1 MPISREDMLRIAT
14 LARLEL
20 KEDELAK
27 LENDL
32 ATILDNMEVLSE
44 LSLDSIPPT
53 AQVVPVVNVLR
64 DDKPAESLQVAEL
77 ERMAPEW
84 EDDTYRV
91 SPVFEE

>member
-1 MPISREDMLRIAT
+1 MPISREDILRIAT
-14 LARLEL
+14 LARLDL
-20 KEDELAK
+20 TEDELSR

-32 ATILDNMEVLSE
+32 ARILENIDVLSE

-64 DDKPAESLQVAEL
+64 DDEPGESLQVAEL

>member
-53 AQVVPVVNVLR
+53 AQIVPVVNVLR
-64 DDKPAESLQVAEL
+64 DDEPAESLQVAEL

>member
-1 MPISREDMLRIAT
+1 MPISREDILRIAT
-14 LARLEL
+14 LARLDL
-20 KEDELAK
+20 TEDELSR

-32 ATILDNMEVLSE
+32 ARILENIDVLSE

-64 DDKPAESLQVAEL
+64 DDETAEPLPIDQL

-84 EDDTYRV
+84 EDGTYRV

>member
-1 MPISREDMLRIAT
+1 MPISREDILRIAT
-14 LARLEL
+14 LARLDL
-20 KEDELAK
+20 TEDELAR

-32 ATILDNMEVLSE
+32 ARILENIDVLSE

-64 DDKPAESLQVAEL
+64 DDEPAEPLPIDQL

>member
-1 MPISREDMLRIAT
+1 MSISREDMLRIAT
-14 LARLEL
+14 LARLDL
-20 KEDELAK
+20 TADELAR

-32 ATILDNMEVLSE
+32 ARILENMEVLSE
-44 LSLDSIPPT
+44 LSLDEIPPT

-64 DDKPAESLQVAEL
+64 DDEPAESLEVAEL

>member
-1 MPISREDMLRIAT
+1 MHISREDMLRIAT

-64 DDKPAESLQVAEL
+64 DDEPAGSLEVAEL